1 MSVNI
6 WSNGNLVPIASSGT
20 YVYNTPLG
28 SIIAFSGNNIPV
40 GFLLCD
46 GSTLNKNEYLDLFNV
61 IGYTYGGSDNEFKL
75 PDLRERFIQ
84 GANENLG
91 ESIEAGLPNIT
102 GSFGNWNQWTGS
114 RYGYGAFSARSDGG
128 AAGFRAS
135 GNDDRTGVTFK
146 ASNGETKTD
155 GTLKNDVYG
164 KSDHVTPYNISF
176 HMWKRTA

>member
-28 SIIAFSGNNIPV
+28 SIIAFSGNDIPV

-75 PDLRERFIQ
+75 PDLRELVPV
-84 GANENLG
+84 GVGTNETYNIASHDVYEVG
-91 ESIEAGLPNIT
+91 EFKDDQMQTHAHNYQSVYTT
-102 GSFGNWNQWTGS
+102 GGN
-114 RYGYGAFSARSDGG
+114 
-128 AAGFRAS
+128 AAGRDTDKNVLS
-135 GNDDRTGVTFK
+135 PTVNSETTKNINDNLVTHGKQIGVNYIIYVG
-146 ASNGETKTD
+146 A
-155 GTLKNDVYG
+155 
-164 KSDHVTPYNISF
+164 
-176 HMWKRTA
+176 M